1 MSNIKALSIKLPR
14 HYRINDFLALH
25 KRDQQ
30 MLSEHVQDQTL
41 TKGIMWQGK
50 PALLRIEFKK
60 ANAKVEL
67 LIDGKAGK
75 KSDDDELEMLTARM
89 FGLQQN
95 IAEFEEKFKDHALLG
110 ALITKNPG
118 LRVAVTSTPFEAL
131 SWAITGQQISVSAA
145 ISIRRRFIQLAGI
158 QHSSGLYCYPDE
170 TILSKLSAEQLRQ
183 AGFSAAKANTLL
195 GLSNYLIDNKI
206 SLNRLLTSR
215 EEIEELSTKLLQL
228 RGIGPWSINYALLRG
243 FGWLDGSLH
252 GDVAVRRSLQK
263 LLASNEQITEKET
276 QKWLLEFSPW
286 RALVAAHLWAM
297 HSN

>member
-1 MSNIKALSIKLPR
+1 MSYSKSLKIKLPR
-14 HYRINDFLALH
+14 HYRIDDFLAIH

-30 MLSEHVQDQTL
+30 MLSEHVQNQTL
-41 TKGIMWQGK
+41 NKGIVWQDK

-60 ANAKVEL
+60 SSANVEL

-75 KSDDDELEMLTARM
+75 KSDDNEFEMLTARM

-110 ALITKNPG
+110 TLILKNPG

-145 ISIRRRFIQLAGI
+145 ISIRRRFIQLANI
-158 QHSSGLYCYPDE
+158 KHSSGLYCYPDE
-170 TILSKLSAEQLRQ
+170 TILSKLSEDQLRQ
-183 AGFSAAKANTLL
+183 SGFSAAKANTLI
-195 GLSNYLIDNKI
+195 GLSRYLIDNKI
-206 SLNRLLTSR
+206 SFNKLLTSR
-215 EEIEELSTKLLQL
+215 EEIDELSNKLLQI

-263 LLASNEQITEKET
+263 LLVSDEQINEKET

-297 HSN
+297 HNN